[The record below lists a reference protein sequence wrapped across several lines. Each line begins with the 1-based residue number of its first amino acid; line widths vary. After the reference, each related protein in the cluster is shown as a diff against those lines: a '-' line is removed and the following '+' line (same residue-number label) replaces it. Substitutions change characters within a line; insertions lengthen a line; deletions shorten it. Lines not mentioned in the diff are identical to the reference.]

1 MYRLKLIVLFI
12 GLMFSFNGN
21 LVNKNI
27 FFYFIIYIK
36 KIFLLFNIIN

>member
-1 MYRLKLIVLFI
+1 MYRLKLIVLLI

-21 LVNKNI
+21 LVNKKYI
-27 FFYFIIYIK
+27 FYFIIYIK